1 MPRPITFL
9 AKGLAAEMTL
19 ERLDF
24 EMDAYVLLHVVDSVS
39 RQLATDLAVKSV
51 VKAFSDWVYHFN
63 SPVVL
68 AIH

>member
-19 ERLDF
+19 ERLDV
-24 EMDAYVLLHVVDSVS
+24 EMDAYVLLHVADSVS
-39 RQLATDLAVKSV
+39 RHLVTELAVKFV
-51 VKAFSDWVYHFN
+51 VEAFSEWVYHFN